1 MGKLVG
7 FLGGDVNE
15 FEGEELTVLQEF
27 IMQQVI
33 EGQHRQT
40 RMATKI
46 EKKKKKALKLEEE
59 QALERQNNGGMLS
72 VGDIKDEKKD
82 KKKKK
87 KKSASKDRKIKS
99 GKIAKQKL
107 DISMST

>member
-46 EKKKKKALKLEEE
+46 EKKKKKALKLEKE

-72 VGDIKDEKKD
+72 VSSIKDE

-99 GKIAKQKL
+99 GKIKKQKL